1 MLYQI
6 QKKYLFLFFE
16 SMQQKKYKM
25 KKKNELKL
33 FQRVKNGREEFF
45 VTKILEEKVFLREIF
60 IDNVKLYFGKTLE
73 INKSEII

>member
-1 MLYQI
+1 
-6 QKKYLFLFFE
+6 
-16 SMQQKKYKM
+16 M